1 MLRAGMVQLVKKQRN
16 YHIDRDSMID
26 LIFTNITGKVSAV
39 IDTRPS
45 GNYKKIKILAEEKIV
60 EELHRRRKTNLHETI
75 NKVIDKVAPWVTIM
89 VSPNY
94 LGKYMTKDL

>member
-1 MLRAGMVQLVKKQRN
+1 MGKVETMLRAGMEQLVKKQRN

-45 GNYKKIKILAEEKIV
+45 GN
-60 EELHRRRKTNLHETI
+60 
-75 NKVIDKVAPWVTIM
+75 
-89 VSPNY
+89 
-94 LGKYMTKDL
+94 

>member
-45 GNYKKIKILAEEKIV
+45 GYDKKIKIQKKKRLWRNYTEE
-60 EELHRRRKTNLHETI
+60 
-75 NKVIDKVAPWVTIM
+75 
-89 VSPNY
+89 
-94 LGKYMTKDL
+94 GKPTYMRQ